1 MSVNEYNRLWLYCS
15 RANYKVG
22 NAGFHAIS
30 AEDCNQMFQR
40 LVQFERPD
48 LYAVLDDKIVILEHF
63 EFDASRNTRKGM
75 KGRAEEAHLE
85 KRLQKVPMDG
95 TMHIDTAR
103 YEVSL
108 QDWQDNFKRTFN
120 SHYERIDAYKEH
132 VASATG
138 NREKTF
144 VVGFFIEDEFPPI
157 LNFGNHVEPLPFYF
171 TKQFAEVVQKSLK
184 LDFVLFCGYLDG
196 ERRITYI
203 DRGTLGKIKD
213 RLIDLNDEDVSLS
226 HLNGNDVVMY
236 GGFLISSEELGND

>member
-15 RANYKVG
+15 HTNYMVG

-108 QDWQDNFKRTFN
+108 QDWQETSNAPLIVTMSALMRTK
-120 SHYERIDAYKEH
+120 SMLRVRQVI
-132 VASATG
+132 
-138 NREKTF
+138 EKK
-144 VVGFFIEDEFPPI
+144 P
-157 LNFGNHVEPLPFYF
+157 
-171 TKQFAEVVQKSLK
+171 SL
-184 LDFVLFCGYLDG
+184 
-196 ERRITYI
+196 
-203 DRGTLGKIKD
+203 
-213 RLIDLNDEDVSLS
+213 
-226 HLNGNDVVMY
+226 
-236 GGFLISSEELGND
+236 